1 MSDIDLNK
9 LREHLFADISKEID
23 SNNYRYETFGKDI
36 ENAVCNSLI
45 NFFTVN
51 KYIVNENDYKIPS
64 NKNEFPDFTLIESEE
79 NKIAFEIKS
88 GNIFKKDI
96 NKWVSCKN
104 SNNDLGTI
112 NKWNEKIR
120 DFGGDN
126 IFFVYIIYAI
136 NDKNKYLVRV
146 EVDNFYKFIEINYQG
161 FLCYREK
168 DGNLRPKNF
177 GAPSK
182 INSFSKFMTLLADTN
197 IQRSKNIIKKHIK
210 TIPKEQ
216 LNAFLDSL
224 RVG

>member
-146 EVDNFYKFIEINYQG
+146 EVDNFYKFLEINSQG
-161 FLCYREK
+161 VLCYREK

-182 INSFSKFMTLLADTN
+182 INSFSKIMTLLADTN
-197 IQRSKNIIKKHIK
+197 RQRSKNIIKKHIK